1 MEEEI
6 LALIELEGCPEGP
19 LFRPDVPVRH
29 VEEGFLAGWENPL
42 GRGASQW
49 FVLYEGGRALLAQC
63 SNSTGTFDQCLVT
76 GDLLWADYSVEARI
90 RQMPGIAIGHSPDL
104 EFEPTFNSGRRY
116 PVYESGLVA
125 RLKDVRHYYFY
136 GIREWKKLVL
146 YRRSDLEFV
155 DMVAVDF
162 PCDPKRYYYLKMGV
176 QGKRIA
182 CYVDGE
188 LAFEVQDDAYPT
200 GKAGI
205 RSCAECRYDNVRVTT
220 SRQAYNFY
228 ISRRRAEE
236 EEVEKLKERYPKPVL
251 WREIGMGEWGS
262 RFLKFGRI
270 SRGNWRILVAQ
281 AGDSSLTCLTALDV
295 EGEILWQRGRPDP
308 SSSGAAEF
316 QVGDIDGDGVDDVVC
331 VWDGAIVVLDGSTG
345 EEMASRPLPYGSRRE
360 GYDFRRIPRPGH
372 IYLGHFLEPGG
383 RKQILVKGPHY
394 RGAWLF
400 DSDLS
405 ELWSKPDI
413 WFGHHLAVYDMDRD
427 GREEALVGYQV
438 VNAEGEVLFAMER
451 SESLTQPFHVDCMT
465 PGPISGDPEE
475 PPMVAMAC
483 GPLGYVLMDGRGKIV
498 AQDPLGHAQ
507 TLMTGNYRPDLSGLE
522 TWVCTRWGNYGI
534 RALYSSRG
542 ERLFTFQPDYGENA
556 GPPVNWSGDGEE
568 LALHWTSPRCF
579 GLFDAYGRKVV
590 EIPDIDPTDGWV
602 ARAQDLVSDPRDELI
617 FWNERTIRIY
627 TQESP
632 FPGGRIYAPIRRWH
646 QQSGGYLSEPAW
658 AEY

>member
-1 MEEEI
+1 MRV
-6 LALIELEGCPEGP
+6 LARIDLKGCPEGP
-19 LFRPDVPVRH
+19 IFRPDVPVRT
-29 VEEGFLAGWENPL
+29 VERKYFAGWENPL

-49 FVLYEGGRALLAQC
+49 SVLYDEGRAVLAQC

-76 GDLLWADYSVEARI
+76 GDFLWADYSVEARI

-104 EFEPTFNSGRRY
+104 EFEPTFNSGRRH

-125 RLKDVRHYYFY
+125 RLRDVRHSYFY
-136 GIREWKKLVL
+136 GIREWTKLVL
-146 YRRSDLEFV
+146 YRRSDLEFA
-155 DMVAVDF
+155 DLAAVDF
-162 PCDPKRYYYLKMGV
+162 LCDPKRYYHLKMEV
-176 QGKRIA
+176 QEKRIA
-182 CYVDGE
+182 CYVDGK

-205 RSCAECRYDNVRVTT
+205 RSCAECRYDEVRVT
-220 SRQAYNFY
+220 SSEQAYGFY
-228 ISRRRAEE
+228 IARRKAEE
-236 EEVEKLKERYPKPVL
+236 EELEKLKERYPKPVL
-251 WREIGMGEWGS
+251 WREIGMGAYGS
-262 RFLKFGRI
+262 RSLKFGRI
-270 SRGNWRILVAQ
+270 GGAPGIFVAQ
-281 AGDSSLTCLTALDV
+281 AGDSGVTCLTALNLK
-295 EGEILWQRGRPDP
+295 GEIIWQRGEPDP

-316 QVGDIDGDGVDDVVC
+316 QVGDIDGDGADDVVC
-331 VWDGAIVVLDGSTG
+331 VWDGALVVLDGKTG
-345 EEMASRPLPYGSRRE
+345 EEVASRPLPYGSRRE

-383 RKQILVKGPHY
+383 RRQILVKGPQY

-405 ELWSKPDI
+405 EIWSKPDI
-413 WFGHHLAVYDMDRD
+413 WFGHHLAVYDMDGD
-427 GREEALVGYQV
+427 GREEAIVGYQV

-451 SESLTQPFHVDCMT
+451 SEFLTQPFHVDCMT

-483 GPLGYVLMDGRGKIV
+483 GPLGYVLMDGKGKIV

-507 TLMTGNYRPDLSGLE
+507 TLMTGNYRPDLPGLE

-568 LALHWTSPRCF
+568 LALHWTSPQCF

-590 EIPDIDPTDGWV
+590 EIPDIDPAGGWT
-602 ARAQDLVSDPRDELI
+602 ARAQDLVGDPRDELI

-627 TQESP
+627 TQEGP
-632 FPGGRIYAPIRRWH
+632 FEGERIYAPIRRWY

-658 AEY
+658 KER